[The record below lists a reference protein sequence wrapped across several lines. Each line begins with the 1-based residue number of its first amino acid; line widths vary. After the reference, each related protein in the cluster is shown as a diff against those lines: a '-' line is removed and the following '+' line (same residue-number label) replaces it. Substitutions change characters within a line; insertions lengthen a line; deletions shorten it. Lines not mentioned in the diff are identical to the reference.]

1 MKILQEINQPEI
13 NQLLSELIGYT
24 NETATQAL
32 TNALR
37 ERLMRAKAE
46 KRRRTSL
53 QSELLRIG
61 RECSALPLL
70 DPRSADEILGYNANG
85 IPV

>member
-1 MKILQEINQPEI
+1 MKLLQEINQPEI

-37 ERLMRAKAE
+37 ERLIRAKAA
-46 KRRRTSL
+46 KRRRLSL

-61 RECSALPLL
+61 RECTALPLL

-85 IPV
+85 IPA